1 MAEQKQLPTAWM
13 WATDSG
19 GVNGVKIDTDRGVIQ
34 WYDEIGCACD
44 DSSVLQTYA
53 HYVVNGPAFP
63 DTPEDVAAE
72 LSASVAA
79 LNVA

>member
-1 MAEQKQLPTAWM
+1 M

-19 GVNGVKIDTDRGVIQ
+19 GVNGAKIDTERGVIQ

-53 HYVVNGPAFP
+53 HYKVNGPAFL
-63 DTPEDVAAE
+63 DTPDDVVAE
-72 LSASVAA
+72 LGAVVDA
-79 LNVA
+79 LDIEA